1 MATQSPARMEWRAVA
16 LLRGR
21 EDPLPT
27 SPSPGPGCWHL
38 QTAQQPFPWSPLE
51 APRTDSHPQLTSI
64 PLEVLL
70 FPPLPSSPNTEVCFE
85 VETVSGLIETRPPE
99 SPAPTLLWRFL

>member
-27 SPSPGPGCWHL
+27 SSSPGPGCWHL
-38 QTAQQPFPWSPLE
+38 QTTQQPSPWSPLE
-51 APRTDSHPQLTSI
+51 APWTDSHPQLTSI
-64 PLEVLL
+64 PFTVFL

-85 VETVSGLIETRPPE
+85 VETVSRPY
-99 SPAPTLLWRFL
+99 

>member
-27 SPSPGPGCWHL
+27 SSSPGPGCWHL
-38 QTAQQPFPWSPLE
+38 QTTQQPFPWSPLE

-64 PLEVLL
+64 PLTVLL

-85 VETVSGLIETRPPE
+85 VETVSRPY
-99 SPAPTLLWRFL
+99 